1 MIFSRYSYTRHF
13 LRRIIERS
21 IMLQTIDLALYHLQ
35 WLPDA
40 KVQVVI
46 DPRFFR
52 RFRHKIGSKEF
63 LTLIIDHGKLVTAF
77 WIPSKGDAV
86 TRFHS
91 VKTLHLY

>member
-1 MIFSRYSYTRHF
+1 MFFNRYSYTKHF
-13 LRRIIERS
+13 LKRIIERS
-21 IMLQTIDLALYHLQ
+21 IMQQTIDLALYHLQ

-40 KVQVVI
+40 KFQVVI

-52 RFRHKIGSKEF
+52 RFRHNVGTKKL

-77 WIPSKGDAV
+77 WIPTKGDAV

-91 VKTLHLY
+91 VKILHLY